1 MRKLK
6 LLLLLTLL
14 MTVGGVSLNA
24 QVAGTYYIKNVGTGK
39 WLGPGNNWGTQAS
52 VLQHA
57 DYWKAAK
64 ISDGVYTLESVVS
77 NGGTSYY
84 LTGTYCDGG
93 ATNFTL
99 TPIAGKENTY
109 SISNAGGGYLTTNG
123 TTVDISAADGSAEA
137 SQWKLYS
144 ESDMAA
150 VMAAA
155 TVENPADATYLI
167 KDHDLGRNN
176 RDYSAWSNTG
186 ATAPKTNEGNAG
198 TNRYSIEAYHATFD
212 VNQTLSSIPNGV
224 YAIRV
229 NGFYRQDG
237 SNANL
242 PYVYAGDSK
251 TTLPVRTGSENS
263 MQAAAVSFEAG
274 NYLSEPAYVRV
285 DNGTL
290 KIGVK
295 TEGNSCWV
303 IFKNFHLQYYGNVTL
318 AEVLLHEYVILYNAA
333 LNAAQDYQDDNMF
346 DADKTALN
354 TAISSNTIDLGG
366 TVTEEMLTTATA
378 NLNAAVAAA
387 AKAVVKK
394 TAFDNIVTATEGK
407 TDVNIT
413 SYIANLGFED
423 GNLNAWTSVDGGGV
437 ATNNNFSGKVGSY
450 FVERWQNGVA
460 LGSGSLTHDVITLP
474 TGVYTITANAQNIE
488 QYNSSAAGTG
498 YFFCVNDTRKEI
510 GAAGTYTN
518 VVKYTA
524 QTDVTLKFLLEDCT
538 GNWISC
544 DNIQIV
550 YNGEDFPAVT
560 LVEGKMNATIAA
572 AQTSAKEAYDA
583 DPTVDNYNTLVE
595 AIAAAQASKNAYEHL
610 GAAITKIDAALA
622 AATTATE
629 TDDEAYQTIKT
640 AYNNGTIENA
650 NIQANINN
658 AYDAVIAIIKS
669 QTATSADFTM
679 AIKNQSFEYGD
690 MTGWTATASSDTG
703 VRETANGTYAATG
716 TDGYYLFNTWWQGV
730 PLTQTVTGLPNGQYT
745 LTASVA
751 SDGATI
757 YLIGNGEHNEG
768 IETGG
773 EYPSS
778 DVMQETTFTF
788 LVKDGTATIGVVG
801 GADGTAGEHKDY
813 VADGYWWYKAD
824 NFRLQKNRDLT
835 PEEAAI
841 VPEDLSIPSTATVFI
856 NKTTTLVPT
865 STTEDANIDGFVTWT
880 SDNTSV
886 ATVSST
892 GVVTAVAYGTA
903 NITVTSTL
911 NPLATATC
919 AVTVTAPLYNEAENL
934 DFAEGP
940 VATTTVVT
948 YDKDKGAGKAQ
959 LQPVTG
965 WTIVS
970 NGDARAGAVF
980 EYNSGFGLGNAANTV
995 PAAGPDG
1002 TNGYVLGIEAVWN
1015 AAAQYTQPVR
1025 LPAGAYT
1032 ITLPIYNQSGDGGLE
1047 KNLIGFV
1054 EDGGTEHFASTN
1066 KYAVGS
1072 WTTETISFVLN
1083 EETFGKLSLGY
1094 DGNDIGNGT
1103 APHLFIDRMTIT
1115 YEPFASA
1122 EDYAD
1127 LNDAIDAKKE
1137 DGKTLGFD
1145 EGEYAPYNNATVLQA
1160 LATARA
1166 IDQEANNVQSTVQ
1179 AATAALEAASWSA
1192 ANTEELNAV
1201 YDGTFAAAENNGA
1214 PAGWTMSNN
1223 TLGGDYH
1230 SRAFVGDDRL
1240 AEFNNTKSAFYLR
1253 FDGTNSNRGSMYY
1266 YGNTEGYT
1274 MPLDADT
1281 YYRVTVDFA
1290 GWGSTGKPLRL
1301 NVTGPQGFEAVGQQ
1315 YNTSV
1320 RADNADN
1327 TPQKFNIFFKTAGAG
1342 NYVINFQTPGADSN
1356 THSVVISN
1364 VVLKKAL
1371 ENITIDEDETFE
1383 VASTA
1388 RFANVTFNRTLVEG
1402 WNGLVLPFD
1411 MTVEDVAVTFSAEKV
1426 KKFTGIT
1433 YVEGNGVTLN
1443 FANYEGTIP
1452 AGTPFMVKVDENP
1465 SASYEFNGVLLP
1477 TTGLQNITWTADG
1490 NDNIQYTM
1498 KGTYAASTELTA
1510 VNFALINGNSFY
1522 YHTAGKNSS
1531 SAKAFR
1537 AYFEN
1542 ESTNPEGA
1550 RVSFDF
1556 GDGETT
1562 GITELAQPKTAADGT
1577 YYDLQGR
1584 KVENFKQKGI
1594 YILNGRKV
1602 VK

>member
-6 LLLLLTLL
+6 LWLLTLL
-14 MTVGGVSLNA
+14 MAVGGVELNA
-24 QVAGTYYIKNVGTGK
+24 QEAGTYYIKNVGTGK
-39 WLGPGNNWGTQAS
+39 WLGPGNSWGTQAS

-84 LTGTYCDGG
+84 LSGTYCDGG
-93 ATNFTL
+93 ATNFTF
-99 TPIAGKENTY
+99 TPIDGKENTY
-109 SISNAGGGYLTTNG
+109 SISNASGGYLTTNG
-123 TTVDISAADGSAEA
+123 TTVDVSAADGSAEA
-137 SQWKLYS
+137 AQWRLYS
-144 ESDMAA
+144 ESDMTA

-155 TVENPADATYLI
+155 TVESPADATYLI

-176 RDYSAWSNTG
+176 RYYSAWSNTG
-186 ATAPKTNEGNAG
+186 ATAPKTSDKTESGSS
-198 TNRYSIEAYHATFD
+198 RYSIEAYHVAFD

-237 SNANL
+237 SNADL
-242 PYVYAGDSK
+242 PYVYANDSK

-263 MQAAAVSFEAG
+263 MQTAAVSFEAG
-274 NYLSEPAYVRV
+274 NYLSEPAYVQV
-285 DNGTL
+285 TNGTL

-295 TEGNSCWV
+295 TTGNSCWV
-303 IFKNFHLQYYGNVTL
+303 IFKNFHLQYYGDVTL
-318 AEVLLHEYVILYNAA
+318 AEVLLHEYVVAYRTALANA
-333 LNAAQDYQDDNMF
+333 QSYQDKNMF
-346 DADKTALN
+346 SADLTTLN
-354 TAISSNTIDLGG
+354 TAITANTIDLEGN
-366 TVTEEMLTTATA
+366 VTEEMLTTATA
-378 NLNAAVAAA
+378 NLNAAAVAA

-394 TAFDNIVTATEGK
+394 TVFDNIVTATEGN

-413 SYIANLGFED
+413 SYIANLSFED
-423 GNLNAWTSVDGGGV
+423 GNLNGWTTDNGGNV
-437 ATNNNFSGKVGSY
+437 ANNNNFTGKVGTY

-474 TGVYTITANAQNIE
+474 KGVYTITANAQNIE
-488 QYNSSAAGTG
+488 QYNSNAAGTG
-498 YFFCVNDTRKEI
+498 YFLCVNSDQKEI
-510 GAAGTYTN
+510 GAAGTYTV
-518 VVKYTA
+518 VVKYTE
-524 QTDVTLKFLLEDCT
+524 QTDVTLKFLLDNCT
-538 GNWISC
+538 GNWVSC

-560 LVEGKMNATIAA
+560 LVEGKMNATLAA
-572 AQTSAKEAYDA
+572 AQTAAKDAYDA
-583 DPTVDNYNTLVE
+583 NPTVANYNTLVD
-595 AIAAAQASKNAYEHL
+595 AIAAAQASKDAYEHL

-622 AATTATE
+622 AATTATI

-650 NIQANINN
+650 DIQTNINN
-658 AYDAVIAIIKS
+658 AYNAVIAIIKS
-669 QTATSADFTM
+669 QTATSADFTL
-679 AIKNQSFEYGD
+679 AVKNQSFEYGD

-703 VRETANGTYAATG
+703 VRETSNATYAATG

-730 PLTQTVTGLPNGQYT
+730 PLTQAVTGLPNGQYT
-745 LTASVA
+745 LTASVS

-757 YLIGNGEHNEG
+757 YLIANGEHNDG

-778 DVMQETTFTF
+778 NVMQETTFTF
-788 LVKDGTATIGVVG
+788 LVKDGIATIGVVG

-813 VADGYWWYKAD
+813 VAEGYWWYKAD
-824 NFRLQKNRDLT
+824 NFRLVKNRDLT
-835 PEEAAI
+835 PEEAAV

-865 STTEDANIDGFVTWT
+865 STTEDASIEEYVTWT

-911 NPLATATC
+911 NALATATC

-940 VATTTVVT
+940 VATTNVVT
-948 YDKDKGAGKAQ
+948 YDKDKGTGKAQ
-959 LQPVTG
+959 MQEVTG

-970 NGDARAGAVF
+970 NGDARAAAVF
-980 EYNSGFGLGNAANTV
+980 EYNSGLGLGNASNTV
-995 PAAGPDG
+995 PTSGPDG
-1002 TNGYVLGIEAVWN
+1002 TNGYVLGLEAVWN
-1015 AAAQYTQPVR
+1015 AALQYTQPVR

-1032 ITLPIYNQSGDGGLE
+1032 ITLPIYNQAGTEALE

-1054 EDGGTEHFASTN
+1054 EDGGTEHFATTT
-1066 KYAVGS
+1066 KYTVGS
-1072 WTTETISFVLN
+1072 WTTETIKFDLN
-1083 EETFGKLSLGY
+1083 SETFGKLSLGY
-1094 DGNDIGNGT
+1094 DGKDVGNGS
-1103 APHLFIDRMTIT
+1103 APHLFIDRIDIA
-1115 YEPFASA
+1115 YEPFATT
-1122 EDYAD
+1122 EDYAA
-1127 LNDAIDAKKE
+1127 LNAAIEAK

-1145 EGEYAPYNNATVLQA
+1145 EGEYAPYNNAAVLQA
-1160 LATARA
+1160 LAAAKA

-1179 AATAALEAASWSA
+1179 AATAALAAASWSD
-1192 ANTEELNAV
+1192 ANAEEVNAV
-1201 YDGTFAAAENNGA
+1201 YDGTFAAATNNGA
-1214 PAGWTMSNN
+1214 PAGWRMSNN

-1240 AEFNNTKSAFYLR
+1240 AEFNDTKSGLFLR

-1266 YGNTEGYT
+1266 YGDTEGYT

-1290 GWGSTGKPLRL
+1290 GWGSTGKPLQM
-1301 NVTGPQGFEAVGQQ
+1301 NVTGPEGFTTVSQQ
-1315 YNTSV
+1315 YTTSV

-1327 TPQKFNIFFKTAGAG
+1327 APQQFNIMFKTAGAG
-1342 NYVINFQTPGADSN
+1342 NYVINFQTPGADTN
-1356 THSVVISN
+1356 THNVVISN
-1364 VVLKKAL
+1364 LVLKRAL
-1371 ENITIDEDETFE
+1371 ENITIAESADYIP
-1383 VASTA
+1383 ALKY
-1388 RFANVTFNRTLVEG
+1388 ANVTFNRTLVAG

-1411 MTVEDVAVTFSAEKV
+1411 ITVTGIKNKFSATKV
-1426 KKFTGIT
+1426 KNFTGIT
-1433 YVEGNGVTLN
+1433 YDEAKGVTLN
-1443 FANYEGTIP
+1443 FADFDSETTVIP
-1452 AGTPFMVKVDENP
+1452 AGTPFLVKTNADGT
-1465 SASYEFNGVLLP
+1465 SYTIDGVVLP
-1477 TTGLQNITWTADG
+1477 ATGLQNITKTAEG
-1490 NDNIQYTM
+1490 NDKIKYTM
-1498 KGTYAASTELTA
+1498 KGTHAASTDLTK
-1510 VNFALINGNSFY
+1510 VSFALIQGNTFFY
-1522 YHTAGKNSS
+1522 HDGAAAKAS

-1542 ESTNPEGA
+1542 ESEESAAA

-1556 GDGETT
+1556 GDDVVT

-1594 YILNGRKV
+1594 YIVNGRKV

>member
-14 MTVGGVSLNA
+14 MTVGGGSLNA
-24 QVAGTYYIKNVGTGK
+24 QDADTYYIKNVGTGK

-64 ISDGVYTLESVVS
+64 ISNGVYTLESVVS
-77 NGGTSYY
+77 NGGTNYY

-123 TTVDISAADGSAEA
+123 TTVDVSATDGSAEA

-144 ESDMAA
+144 ESDMTA

-155 TVENPADATYLI
+155 TVDNPADATYLI

-186 ATAPKTNEGNAG
+186 ATAPKTNEGSAG

-354 TAISSNTIDLGG
+354 TAISNNTIDLGG

-378 NLNAAVAAA
+378 NLNAAATAA

-423 GNLNAWTSVDGGGV
+423 GNLNAWTSVYGGGV

-450 FVERWQNGVA
+450 FVERWQSGEA

-488 QYNSSAAGTG
+488 QYNNNAAGTG

-518 VVKYTA
+518 IVKYTA
-524 QTDVTLKFLLEDCT
+524 QTDVTLKFLLEGCT

-650 NIQANINN
+650 NIQTNINN

-813 VADGYWWYKAD
+813 VAAGYWWYKAD

-841 VPEDLSIPSTATVFI
+841 KPTAIALKVGDDEVTEVALNATTNTVTLTPSYTPADASEGYITWVSSDETVATVANGVVTGVTPGTAIITATSTLDEDVKATATVTVTYPETEVVASSYVNDGATRTVVTLGENLIKNGSFEYPNGYYGWKNGSNGDLASANFDI
-856 NKTTTLVPT
+856 VTDGDNKYLKAKNSEGAGSANSICTLWPIEADKTYVFGYKVKA
-865 STTEDANIDGFVTWT
+865 STTVGDKSKYLVVAMTNSAGDESGKVSKDDETVNTDWNSIEYKFT
-880 SDNTSV
+880 NTSGYAYV
-886 ATVSST
+886 QFRARWLANSLSFDDFYLQEVTDESTEGNVDYAT
-892 GVVTAVAYGTA
+892 AAIPTA
-903 NITVTSTL
+903 NIGT
-911 NPLATATC
+911 
-919 AVTVTAPLYNEAENL
+919 
-934 DFAEGP
+934 
-940 VATTTVVT
+940 
-948 YDKDKGAGKAQ
+948 GA
-959 LQPVTG
+959 
-965 WTIVS
+965 
-970 NGDARAGAVF
+970 F
-980 EYNSGFGLGNAANTV
+980 
-995 PAAGPDG
+995 
-1002 TNGYVLGIEAVWN
+1002 
-1015 AAAQYTQPVR
+1015 QYSQ
-1025 LPAGAYT
+1025 
-1032 ITLPIYNQSGDGGLE
+1032 
-1047 KNLIGFV
+1047 
-1054 EDGGTEHFASTN
+1054 
-1066 KYAVGS
+1066 
-1072 WTTETISFVLN
+1072 
-1083 EETFGKLSLGY
+1083 
-1094 DGNDIGNGT
+1094 
-1103 APHLFIDRMTIT
+1103 
-1115 YEPFASA
+1115 
-1122 EDYAD
+1122 
-1127 LNDAIDAKKE
+1127 DAIDDA
-1137 DGKTLGFD
+1137 
-1145 EGEYAPYNNATVLQA
+1145 NALVQG
-1160 LATARA
+1160 TA
-1166 IDQEANNVQSTVQ
+1166 
-1179 AATAALEAASWSA
+1179 
-1192 ANTEELNAV
+1192 
-1201 YDGTFAAAENNGA
+1201 
-1214 PAGWTMSNN
+1214 
-1223 TLGGDYH
+1223 
-1230 SRAFVGDDRL
+1230 
-1240 AEFNNTKSAFYLR
+1240 
-1253 FDGTNSNRGSMYY
+1253 
-1266 YGNTEGYT
+1266 
-1274 MPLDADT
+1274 
-1281 YYRVTVDFA
+1281 
-1290 GWGSTGKPLRL
+1290 
-1301 NVTGPQGFEAVGQQ
+1301 
-1315 YNTSV
+1315 
-1320 RADNADN
+1320 
-1327 TPQKFNIFFKTAGAG
+1327 
-1342 NYVINFQTPGADSN
+1342 
-1356 THSVVISN
+1356 
-1364 VVLKKAL
+1364 
-1371 ENITIDEDETFE
+1371 
-1383 VASTA
+1383 
-1388 RFANVTFNRTLVEG
+1388 
-1402 WNGLVLPFD
+1402 
-1411 MTVEDVAVTFSAEKV
+1411 TVEDVQNAYDALTTINEPSNGQLFNVILTYSGWTYDQKAMTYLANARNDGGYYNIQYKEAANKNLAQAFTFTKV
-1426 KKFTGIT
+1426 S
-1433 YVEGNGVTLN
+1433 GN
-1443 FANYEGTIP
+1443 NYKMSQI
-1452 AGTPFMVKVDENP
+1452 D
-1465 SASYEFNGVLLP
+1465 
-1477 TTGLQNITWTADG
+1477 ADG
-1490 NDNIQYTM
+1490 NVRYISTGVPYGGNTGQIRTTTDASKALVVTVIPTATEGKWNLRNTEANQFIGSQDAGVYTVNSHIDFSIVETT
-1498 KGTYAASTELTA
+1498 KPAIAINTTAAGWGTVMLPFAQELPAEVKAYTCEATEDDRLTLTEVVDALEANKPYLIEGAWNEIVTGDAQGIALTYTEGLFTGVYADAVAPVGKYVLQNKNGKLGFYKVAEGKQPTVGSNHAYLTVEAASA
-1510 VNFALINGNSFY
+1510 RD
-1522 YHTAGKNSS
+1522 
-1531 SAKAFR
+1531 AF
-1537 AYFEN
+1537 F
-1542 ESTNPEGA
+1542 
-1550 RVSFDF
+1550 F
-1556 GDGETT
+1556 GEGETT
-1562 GITELAQPKTAADGT
+1562 AISMLKALSEGTVEIYNLNGVKQSKLQKGTNILKMSDGSI
-1577 YYDLQGR
+1577 R
-1584 KVENFKQKGI
+1584 KVM
-1594 YILNGRKV
+1594 

>member
-24 QVAGTYYIKNVGTGK
+24 QNAGTYYIKNVGTGK
-39 WLGPGNNWGTQAS
+39 WLGPGNSWGTQAS

-93 ATNFTL
+93 ATNFTF

-123 TTVDISAADGSAEA
+123 TTVDVSATDGSAEA

-144 ESDMAA
+144 ESDMTA

-155 TVENPADATYLI
+155 TVDNPADATYLI

-176 RDYSAWSNTG
+176 RDYSSAWSNTG
-186 ATAPKTNEGNAG
+186 ATAPKTNEGGAAS
-198 TNRYSIEAYHATFD
+198 NRYSIEAYHATFD

-318 AEVLLHEYVILYNAA
+318 AEVLLHEYVVAYRTALANAQSYQDKNMFSA
-333 LNAAQDYQDDNMF
+333 DLTVLNAA
-346 DADKTALN
+346 
-354 TAISSNTIDLGG
+354 ISANTIDMEG

-378 NLNAAVAAA
+378 NLNAAATAA

-394 TAFDNIVTATEGK
+394 TAFDNIVTAIEGK

-560 LVEGKMNATIAA
+560 LVEGKMKATVAA

-629 TDDEAYQTIKT
+629 TDDDAYQTIKT

-768 IETGG
+768 IETAG

-813 VADGYWWYKAD
+813 VAAGYWWYKAD

-841 VPEDLSIPSTATVFI
+841 KPTAIALKVGDDEVTEVALNATTNTVTLTPSYTPADASEGYITWVSSDETVATVANGVVTGVTPGTAIITATSTLDEDVKATATV
-856 NKTTTLVPT
+856 TVTYPESEVPET
-865 STTEDANIDGFVTWT
+865 YYVNNNATRTIYTPVNNLIKNGAFEYPNTYYGWTVGTGAAMSADGFEVLTEDGNTYIKSKKGEGGGAVTSIKIGWPIENGKTYVFSYKIKGNAGKSSWTATSLTNTIGTETSMIEREFNVTTDWQEKKYTFTNTDGYAYLQFWARWYDAAYDDFCLAEVET
-880 SDNTSV
+880 
-886 ATVSST
+886 ATKGNVDY
-892 GVVTAVAYGTA
+892 AKAAIPTA
-903 NITVTSTL
+903 NIGT
-911 NPLATATC
+911 
-919 AVTVTAPLYNEAENL
+919 
-934 DFAEGP
+934 
-940 VATTTVVT
+940 
-948 YDKDKGAGKAQ
+948 GA
-959 LQPVTG
+959 
-965 WTIVS
+965 
-970 NGDARAGAVF
+970 F
-980 EYNSGFGLGNAANTV
+980 
-995 PAAGPDG
+995 
-1002 TNGYVLGIEAVWN
+1002 
-1015 AAAQYTQPVR
+1015 QYSQ
-1025 LPAGAYT
+1025 A
-1032 ITLPIYNQSGDGGLE
+1032 
-1047 KNLIGFV
+1047 
-1054 EDGGTEHFASTN
+1054 
-1066 KYAVGS
+1066 
-1072 WTTETISFVLN
+1072 
-1083 EETFGKLSLGY
+1083 
-1094 DGNDIGNGT
+1094 
-1103 APHLFIDRMTIT
+1103 
-1115 YEPFASA
+1115 
-1122 EDYAD
+1122 
-1127 LNDAIDAKKE
+1127 AIDAANA
-1137 DGKTLGFD
+1137 LVQ
-1145 EGEYAPYNNATVLQA
+1145 GEA
-1160 LATARA
+1160 
-1166 IDQEANNVQSTVQ
+1166 
-1179 AATAALEAASWSA
+1179 
-1192 ANTEELNAV
+1192 
-1201 YDGTFAAAENNGA
+1201 
-1214 PAGWTMSNN
+1214 
-1223 TLGGDYH
+1223 
-1230 SRAFVGDDRL
+1230 
-1240 AEFNNTKSAFYLR
+1240 
-1253 FDGTNSNRGSMYY
+1253 
-1266 YGNTEGYT
+1266 
-1274 MPLDADT
+1274 
-1281 YYRVTVDFA
+1281 
-1290 GWGSTGKPLRL
+1290 
-1301 NVTGPQGFEAVGQQ
+1301 
-1315 YNTSV
+1315 
-1320 RADNADN
+1320 
-1327 TPQKFNIFFKTAGAG
+1327 
-1342 NYVINFQTPGADSN
+1342 
-1356 THSVVISN
+1356 
-1364 VVLKKAL
+1364 
-1371 ENITIDEDETFE
+1371 
-1383 VASTA
+1383 
-1388 RFANVTFNRTLVEG
+1388 
-1402 WNGLVLPFD
+1402 
-1411 MTVEDVAVTFSAEKV
+1411 TVEDVQNAYDAVT
-1426 KKFTGIT
+1426 
-1433 YVEGNGVTLN
+1433 TLN
-1443 FANYEGTIP
+1443 VPEETQAYNLVFSCDGHTYTGNALTLIPNPAQTQGLYGLKYQAPANVNLAQAFY
-1452 AGTPFMVKVDENP
+1452 FVH
-1465 SASYEFNGVLLP
+1465 
-1477 TTGLQNITWTADG
+1477 TTGNKYKVFAVDTDG
-1490 NDNIQYTM
+1490 NDRYITTQAEGY
-1498 KGTYAASTELTA
+1498 GTSWYEGIRTITDASKAMEIEIRPNGEGLYLLWNTGANKPLA
-1510 VNFALINGNSFY
+1510 HNGNNNNDLFTNN
-1522 YHTAGKNSS
+1522 TANFQFVETTKPAIAINTTAAGWGTVMLPF
-1531 SAKAFR
+1531 AQELPAEVKAYTCD
-1537 AYFEN
+1537 ATEN
-1542 ESTNPEGA
+1542 DRLTLTEVDALEANKPYLIEGA
-1550 RVSFDF
+1550 WNAIVTGDAQGIALNYTEGLFTGVYEATAAPVGSYVLQNKNEKLGFYKVVETKQPNVGSNHAYLTVPASARDAFFF
-1556 GDGETT
+1556 GEGETT
-1562 GITELAQPKTAADGT
+1562 AISTLKALSEGTVEIYSLNGVKQSKLQKGTNILKMSDGSI
-1577 YYDLQGR
+1577 R
-1584 KVENFKQKGI
+1584 KVM
-1594 YILNGRKV
+1594 